1 MFEDVMKKVEEKN
14 PLVHCITN
22 YVTVNDCANAVLAV
36 HGSPI
41 MADDENE
48 VEDITSICNA
58 LLINIGTLNRRT
70 LASMIKAGKKANALG
85 HPVILDPVGAGAS
98 ALRTQAAFELLKE
111 VSFDVIRGNI
121 SEIKTVYAG
130 SGTTQGVDADM
141 QDVVT
146 QDNLDE
152 TIAFAQKLSA
162 ATKAVIVITG
172 AIDIIVN
179 ENKAYIIYNGHKEM
193 SRITGTGCM
202 LSAMIGAYIG
212 ANPEHMLQA
221 AACAVAHMS
230 YSGELAYARVAH
242 EDKGTG
248 SLRTYIIDYL
258 SLMTPALLNGG
269 LKIEV
274 R

>member
-1 MFEDVMKKVEEKN
+1 MFEDVMKNVVEKN

-41 MADDENE
+41 MADDESE

-58 LLINIGTLNRRT
+58 LVINIGTLNKRT
-70 LASMIKAGKKANALG
+70 IASMIKAGKKANALG

-98 ALRTQAAFELLKE
+98 ALRTQATFELLKE
-111 VSFDVIRGNI
+111 IKFSIIRGNI

-130 SGTTQGVDADM
+130 SGTTQGVDADIK
-141 QDVVT
+141 DAVT
-146 QDNLDE
+146 AENLDE
-152 TIAFAQKLSA
+152 TILFAQSLSKK
-162 ATKAVIVITG
+162 TGAVIAITG
-172 AIDIIVN
+172 AMDIIVN
-179 ENKAYIIYNGHKEM
+179 ESNAYVIYNGHKEM

-202 LSAMIGAYIG
+202 LSAMLGAYAG
-212 ANPEHMLQA
+212 ANPDRMLQA

-230 YSGELAYARVAH
+230 YSGELAYARVAK
-242 EDKGTG
+242 ENKGTG

-258 SLMTPALLNGG
+258 SLMTTELLNGG